1 MLLTAIK
8 EMRSGKGA
16 SVNAIFTY
24 IRATYG
30 YDLLK
35 NRNHIKKTLAKLIDE
50 GLVDRVKGRGLA
62 GSFKLG
68 KNYKET
74 KKLLAGASK
83 PVRTKSFK
91 YKCFMYKYY
100 LVVLSNLIFFFVRK
114 TQRARPGKCFRD
126 EQKRRQKQLCTTLL

>member
-74 KKLLAGASK
+74 KKMLAGASK
-83 PVRTKSFK
+83 SVRTKSFK
-91 YKCFMYKYY
+91 SECFM
-100 LVVLSNLIFFFVRK
+100 LQIL
-114 TQRARPGKCFRD
+114 
-126 EQKRRQKQLCTTLL
+126 LCCIS

>member
-1 MLLTAIK
+1 MLVTAIK

-16 SVNAIFTY
+16 SVNAVFTY

-35 NRNHIKKTLAKLIDE
+35 NRNHIKKTLAKLISDGMVE
-50 GLVDRVKGRGLA
+50 QVKGRGLA

-74 KKLLAGASK
+74 KKILAGASK
-83 PVRTKSFK
+83 FVRTKSYSLQIFI
-91 YKCFMYKYY
+91 CC
-100 LVVLSNLIFFFVRK
+100 VVKV
-114 TQRARPGKCFRD
+114 
-126 EQKRRQKQLCTTLL
+126 

>member
-74 KKLLAGASK
+74 KKMLAGASK
-83 PVRTKSFK
+83 TVRMRSFAC
-91 YKCFMYKYY
+91 KC
-100 LVVLSNLIFFFVRK
+100 L
-114 TQRARPGKCFRD
+114 
-126 EQKRRQKQLCTTLL
+126 LCQTSLCCVI

>member
-1 MLLTAIK
+1 MSLTIISVITDFMPLQFDLDFLHYFCAAVRIMLLTAIK

-35 NRNHIKKTLAKLIDE
+35 NRNHIKKTLVKLIDE
-50 GLVDRVKGRGLA
+50 GLVVRVKGRGLA

-74 KKLLAGASK
+74 KKISAGASK
-83 PVRTKSFK
+83 SVRIESFK
-91 YKCFMYKYY
+91 YKCFTQQM
-100 LVVLSNLIFFFVRK
+100 LLSCII
-114 TQRARPGKCFRD
+114 
-126 EQKRRQKQLCTTLL
+126 

>member
-1 MLLTAIK
+1 MCFHFSAAVRVMLLTAIK

-16 SVNAIFTY
+16 SVNAVFTY

-35 NRNHIKKTLAKLIDE
+35 NRNHIRKTLTKLIDE

-68 KNYKET
+68 KKYKET
-74 KKLLAGASK
+74 KKTAAAASK
-83 PVRTKSFK
+83 AVRINSF
-91 YKCFMYKYY
+91 
-100 LVVLSNLIFFFVRK
+100 
-114 TQRARPGKCFRD
+114 
-126 EQKRRQKQLCTTLL
+126 

>member
-16 SVNAIFTY
+16 SVNAVFTY

-35 NRNHIKKTLAKLIDE
+35 NRNHIKKTLNKLIDE
-50 GLVDRVKGRGLA
+50 GLVNRVKGRGLA

-74 KKLLAGASK
+74 KKMLSTPSKSVRINQLLLLLC
-83 PVRTKSFK
+83 P
-91 YKCFMYKYY
+91 
-100 LVVLSNLIFFFVRK
+100 K
-114 TQRARPGKCFRD
+114 TA
-126 EQKRRQKQLCTTLL
+126 L

>member
-35 NRNHIKKTLAKLIDE
+35 NRNHTRKTLVKLIDE

-68 KNYKET
+68 KNCKEI
-74 KKLLAGASK
+74 KKTLAGASK
-83 PVRTKSFK
+83 PVRIKSFK
-91 YKCFMYKYY
+91 YKCFT
-100 LVVLSNLIFFFVRK
+100 LQILL
-114 TQRARPGKCFRD
+114 GCFI
-126 EQKRRQKQLCTTLL
+126 

>member
-1 MLLTAIK
+1 MLLTAIM
-8 EMRSGKGA
+8 EMRSGKGT

-35 NRNHIKKTLAKLIDE
+35 KRNHIRKTLEKLICE

-74 KKLLAGASK
+74 KKMLSGASK
-83 PVRTKSFK
+83 SVRIKTFK
-91 YKCFMYKYY
+91 
-100 LVVLSNLIFFFVRK
+100 
-114 TQRARPGKCFRD
+114 
-126 EQKRRQKQLCTTLL
+126 